1 MRDINGSSLGS
12 PHIAERAG
20 NLRIQW
26 RTRKVTGTLV
36 VRDMRTSGSS
46 NDRTEGGEAEVLEL
60 AAAQPALV
68 RGLRL
73 IAERA
78 RRMHF
83 IEADEVDYLEAE
95 GNYVTLHVGADRYL
109 TRQTLTELARL
120 LEPLEFL
127 RIERGLVVNLRQV
140 YFVERL
146 ERGSYAFTL
155 KRGHRLTSS
164 RERAAS
170 ISRLLRGACLPAD
183 SSLR

>member
-127 RIERGLVVNLRQV
+127 RIERGLVVNLRGWSWGGP
-140 YFVERL
+140 RNPA
-146 ERGSYAFTL
+146 SYASP
-155 KRGHRLTSS
+155 RNRAPRPPPS
-164 RERAAS
+164 RDRPVS
-170 ISRLLRGACLPAD
+170 IPRLLRGPCPPAD
-183 SSLR
+183 S